1 MKLQSPTFANAVAS
15 LITTKKC
22 PLRNDNQT
30 ADSGID
36 RFGKI
41 NFINSIKKVLID
53 FSIRTFFLLI

>member
-15 LITTKKC
+15 LIIKKG
-22 PLRNDNQT
+22 PLHNDNQI

-36 RFGKI
+36 RFGKM

-53 FSIRTFFLLI
+53 FSIRTFSY